1 MRNTS
6 NISEI
11 VTLLRIPGLRLI
23 GIDGTDGSGK
33 STLASSLSK
42 ELDCSHV
49 NIDDHIAKN
58 PGQYFSHVHCDGLQ
72 RQLDETKGPIII
84 EGVCLLAVLER
95 LQRSLDKLIYVK
107 RVSDYG
113 SWYDEDDC
121 EVSEN
126 IDNFMNKKKEGL
138 QKFAWAEACIEGK
151 DVPDNINFP
160 ELTEEII
167 RYHYTYRPH
176 EKADIIYK
184 RID

>member
-1 MRNTS
+1 MRETS

-11 VTLLRIPGLRLI
+11 VTILRIPGLRLI

-42 ELDCSHV
+42 KLGCSHV
-49 NIDDHIAKN
+49 NIDDRIDKN
-58 PGQYFSHVHCDGLQ
+58 PGQYVNHVQCDGLQ

-113 SWYDEDDC
+113 SWCDEDDC
-121 EVSEN
+121 EVSED
-126 IDNFMNKKKEGL
+126 IDDFMNKKKEGL
-138 QKFAWAEACIEGK
+138 QEFVWAEASIEGK
-151 DVPDNINFP
+151 DVSDDINFP
-160 ELTEEII
+160 KLAEEII
-167 RYHYTYRPH
+167 RYHYTSLL
-176 EKADIIYK
+176 KNVYK
-184 RID
+184 